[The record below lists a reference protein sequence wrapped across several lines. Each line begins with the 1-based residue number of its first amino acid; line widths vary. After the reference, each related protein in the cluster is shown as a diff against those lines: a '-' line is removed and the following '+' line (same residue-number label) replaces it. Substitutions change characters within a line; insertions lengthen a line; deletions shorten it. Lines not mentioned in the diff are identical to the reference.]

1 MRHISTSN
9 SIVFSTKLDNKQL
22 EKELTRVTREI
33 EKLEQKINAYESRK
47 SPLVQEAEEL
57 RSKMKAARAE
67 AEGYRQA
74 WENGEIGA
82 DKKQAS
88 AAAELERLSQAYNK
102 VVEKIDKIDSNLLP
116 AQTQLEKM
124 REDAGGLAQQLEEA
138 SQKSSRMR
146 QAAETAEEY
155 LSRFSDKCKQLI
167 KRVFVFSLISSA
179 LRSMKDWLWKVIKSN
194 DEASQAVAR
203 LKGALLTLAQP
214 IVEIIVPAFTALVNI
229 LTKIISV
236 AAQLVSFL
244 FGKTAEQSK
253 DAAKGLYQETSALEG
268 VGEAAEEAAGSL
280 AGFDEINTINTETT
294 DGTNDS
300 AGSGDIAPDF
310 SFDMAQLTEEQLK
323 TILGWVELIGA
334 GLAAWKIGDSLG
346 LGLKE
351 TLGLVLGIYSSFQFV
366 KSLTDAW
373 CNDVSWDSLLDML
386 LSLAGAV
393 AGFGIAFGTAGAG
406 IALLAGGLAM
416 IVTGFHDAF
425 ENGWDF
431 QNLMT
436 VIAGIL
442 AAGIGIS
449 LLTGSWFPLLIAA
462 IAALLLFFAV
472 ATGHGEELL
481 DGVKLILDGFLDFF
495 TGIFTGDMEK
505 AIEGLK
511 KIFDGLKKVVD
522 ALIDGA
528 KDALILF
535 LDWLDEK
542 TNGKFSGVIDLVKN
556 LVEGLCDSLKTIL
569 DGLIL
574 FVAGIFTGDWETA
587 WEGVKLIFKGIWNGI
602 VSILEA
608 AVNLVVKGVNLLIR
622 QLNKISFTAPDW
634 VPGVGGKSFGIN
646 LKEVSELTIPRL
658 ATGTVV
664 PPNREFAAI
673 LGDNKTETE
682 IVSPLSTMKQ
692 AMLEALRESGG
703 AGGDIT
709 ITVVSQLDGKEVAR
723 NTVKHVNTMT
733 RQAGK
738 SVLLV

>member
-1 MRHISTSN
+1 M
-9 SIVFSTKLDNKQL
+9 FSTELDNTKL
-22 EKELTRVTREI
+22 EKELTKVTREI
-33 EKLEQKINAYESRK
+33 ETLEEKINSYETQK

-57 RSKMKAARAE
+57 RSKMKAARVE
-67 AEGYRQA
+67 VENYRQA
-74 WENGEIGA
+74 WVNGESGA
-82 DKKQAS
+82 DQKQS
-88 AAAELERLSQAYNK
+88 AAAERLQTISQRYEEI
-102 VVEKIDKIDSNLLP
+102 VGKIDKIDSKLLP
-116 AQTQLEKM
+116 AHEKLESMK
-124 REDAGGLAQQLEEA
+124 ENAGGLAQRLEDA
-138 SQKSSRMR
+138 SQNSSRMK
-146 QAAETAEEY
+146 QAADTAEEY
-155 LSRFSDKCKQLI
+155 LSRFTDKCKQLV
-167 KRVFVFSLISSA
+167 KRIFVFSLISSA
-179 LRSMKDWLWKVIKSN
+179 LRSMKDYLWKVIKTN
-194 DEASQAVAR
+194 DEASQAIAR

-214 IVEIIVPAFTALVNI
+214 IIEIIVPAFTALVNI
-229 LTKIISV
+229 LTRIISV

-244 FGKTAEQSK
+244 FGKTAIQSK

-280 AGFDEINTINTETT
+280 AGFDEINAINTETA
-294 DGTNDS
+294 DGTADS

-310 SFDMAQLTEEQLK
+310 SFDMVQLTEEQLK

-334 GLAAWKIGDSLG
+334 GLLAWKIGNSLG

-351 TLGLVLGIYSSFQFV
+351 TLGLVLGIYSSFQFL
-366 KSLTDAW
+366 KALTDAW
-373 CNDVSWDSLLDML
+373 CNGVSWDSLLDML
-386 LSLAGAV
+386 LSLAGAA
-393 AGFGIAFGTAGAG
+393 AGFGIAFGPVGAG
-406 IALLAGGLAM
+406 IALLIGGLAM
-416 IVTGFHDAF
+416 LVTGFHDAF
-425 ENGWDF
+425 ENGWNF

-436 VIAGIL
+436 SLAGIL
-442 AAGIGIS
+442 AAGLGIS
-449 LLTGSWFPLLIAA
+449 LLTGSWFPLLIAG
-462 IAALLLFFAV
+462 IAAVLLALAV

-481 DGVKLILDGFLDFF
+481 DGVKLILEGFTDFF

-505 AIEGLK
+505 AIERLK

-522 ALIDGA
+522 ALIDGL
-528 KDALILF
+528 KDGLILF

-574 FVAGIFTGDWETA
+574 FVAGVFTGDWETA
-587 WEGVKLIFKGIWNGI
+587 WEGVKVIFKGLWNGI
-602 VSILEA
+602 VGILEA
-608 AVNLVVKGVNLLIR
+608 AINLIVKGVNLLIR

-634 VPGVGGKSFGIN
+634 IPGVGGKSFGIN

-658 ATGTVV
+658 ATGAVV
-664 PPNREFAAI
+664 PPNREFMAV

-703 AGGDIT
+703 VGGDIT
-709 ITVVSQLDGKEVAR
+709 ITVVSQLDGREVAR

-733 RQAGK
+733 QQAGK